1 MMQTL
6 TSLMGVVIAFSQAAE
21 PPAESRAAVKPAAA
35 QTPTPTLRIDS
46 GSIRGLVVG
55 DKKDVHVYKGI
66 PYAAPPVGERR
77 WKPPQPVRPWQGVR
91 DCFAFGAACP
101 QKLPA
106 LFGSIPEM
114 AINAPLSEDCL
125 FLNVWTPAER
135 KSAKLPVLYWIHGGG
150 YVMGAASQPLY
161 DGEGLARLGCVV
173 VSINY
178 RLGLFGFLAHPALSR
193 ESKDNVSGNYGLL
206 DQIEG
211 LRWVQ
216 RNIAA
221 FGGDPEH
228 VTIFGE
234 SAGGMSVLCL
244 MVAPQAKGLFHGAIA
259 QSPAWLNMVGLRT
272 APPGR
277 ETAEQAGRQF
287 ITACGL
293 DASADA
299 KQLRQIDAKALVR
312 AVPAEPGAGTPLRLK
327 PLALRIAPVIDG
339 HVIPDDPNLL
349 FAAGR
354 QHGVPLIIGNNKDE
368 MAIFVLTA
376 RMPADRAAYL
386 KQLKEDFGDLAE
398 LVAKAYPAQ
407 DAGQIRSA
415 VIQLTSDLAFVSETR
430 WIART
435 HAAAGHPTYRY
446 QFARGTKRGF
456 LQGLGAHHG
465 AELAF
470 VFQRPALRDNA
481 QEMGISRDMGH
492 YWIRLAATGNPNGP
506 GLPRWPAYRADTEE
520 MVDFADDI
528 HVLKGH
534 RNEQLDVIEKIMRAA
549 GDLANQKPAKSSP
562 ARK

>member
-6 TSLMGVVIAFSQAAE
+6 TSLMGVVIVFGQAAE
-21 PPAESRAAVKPAAA
+21 PPAESRAA
-35 QTPTPTLRIDS
+35 QIPTPTLHIDS

-66 PYAAPPVGERR
+66 PYAAPPVGDQR

-125 FLNVWTPAER
+125 FLNVWTSADR

-206 DQIEG
+206 DQVEG

-221 FGGDPEH
+221 FGGDPDH

-259 QSPAWLNMVGLRT
+259 QSPAWLNMVGLRA

-312 AVPAEPGAGTPLRLK
+312 AVPAEPGAGAPLRLK
-327 PLALRIAPVIDG
+327 PLALRIAPVVDG

-376 RMPADRAAYL
+376 RMPADRTAYL

-470 VFQRPALRDNA
+470 VFQRPALRDDA
-481 QEMGISRDMGH
+481 KEMGISRDMGH
-492 YWIRLAATGNPNGP
+492 YWIHLAATGNPNGP

-520 MVDFADDI
+520 MVDFADDV
-528 HVLKGH
+528 HVLKGY

-549 GDLANQKPAKSSP
+549 GDLANQKPAQSSP
-562 ARK
+562 TRK